1 MDRLKNNYFQN
12 GEYYSWNIRSP
23 RNSRP
28 QYWDAPQFSVDNN
41 NTLQR
46 KDVLFGNFGANY
58 QLTSNIKANL
68 EARRRNKLIFL
79 KFKSCF
85 WRSRNSKL

>member
-1 MDRLKNNYFQN
+1 MELGANFNQWWQRQIDMDRLKNNYFQN

-28 QYWDAPQFSVDNN
+28 QYWDAPHFMVDNN

-46 KDVLFGNFGANY
+46 KDVLFGTSV
-58 QLTSNIKANL
+58 LTTN
-68 EARRRNKLIFL
+68 
-79 KFKSCF
+79 
-85 WRSRNSKL
+85 